1 MGEASISS
9 YGVWVFLRFILL
21 FGEREVSNHLEE
33 LAQLIG
39 VQHKKLRSVLGELA
53 EKKMLEISYPERGKR
68 AHVRHV
74 KLHPEFVRSVPKKY
88 EINKKTTFI
97 KNALQSKKSVAT
109 ADLSKFIKKN
119 FTVILNLK
127 IDRKQNIDPNH
138 SPDLDY
144 RCCLVLL
151 KLLMESDVF
160 GIVMNCGTPEIGQFS
175 GLSKQAIYRTLHQLK
190 TLGLIRSHAEG
201 GIQVGFINTTAPIY
215 ALNLSHSLWGESA
228 LFGSFFILEYP
239 QQHVFEVQKI
249 ASLFSMIEQVDH
261 LDPKLPTRELLFDLS
276 TKLQRLN
283 GFYLRSNPL
292 CLMEPT
298 NDKLDEI
305 LNIRQQKWRDPYLIE
320 MIGHY
325 FQLKSFFPKNKLR
338 ASFGITAEENIFV
351 VPTIGIR
358 DYPKLNGFYHR
369 LGVLQ
374 SLLEQWGSQIYS
386 HQFGLYKLLE
396 QGNLMS
402 ISDEILAQVLPKNLI
417 NSYEIS
423 DSAYLEHEVNKHR
436 IRDSLCESQMTDS
449 SNTINDGKEG
459 SPQIN
464 PNYQMRREYEAVQLR
479 IFLGELIKL
488 IAANQIYFFQ
498 KMSKSLV
505 ENQQAES
512 PLSPGTSDHI
522 TQFRILPRA
531 FENRQYTVFFVP
543 QCELTQN
550 EYFFTKLKQ
559 FDHRFDEFAGGCLEV
574 VASQVESISP
584 TLTELQKYGLM
595 HQACK
600 HY

>member
-1 MGEASISS
+1 
-9 YGVWVFLRFILL
+9 
-21 FGEREVSNHLEE
+21 
-33 LAQLIG
+33 
-39 VQHKKLRSVLGELA
+39 
-53 EKKMLEISYPERGKR
+53 MLEISYPEGGKR

-88 EINKKTTFI
+88 KINKNNTFI
-97 KNALQSKKSVAT
+97 KNALKSKKSAST
-109 ADLSKFIKKN
+109 ADLSKFIKKI
-119 FTVILNLK
+119 FTVILNVK
-127 IDRKQNIDPNH
+127 ISRQQNIDPNH

-151 KLLMESDVF
+151 KLLMESDAF

-175 GLSKQAIYRTLHQLK
+175 GLSKQAIYRALHQLK

-201 GIQVGFINTTAPIY
+201 GIHVGFINTTAPIY

-228 LFGSFFILEYP
+228 LYGRFLILEYP

-261 LDPKLPTRELLFDLS
+261 LDPELPTRELLFDLS
-276 TKLQRLN
+276 TKLQRFN

-305 LNIRQQKWRDPYLIE
+305 LNIRQPKWRDPHLIE
-320 MIGHY
+320 GIEHY

-338 ASFGITAEENIFV
+338 ASFGITNEENILV
-351 VPTIGIR
+351 VSKKRR

-374 SLLEQWGSQIYS
+374 SILEQWGSQIYS
-386 HQFGLYKLLE
+386 RQFGLYKLLE
-396 QGNLMS
+396 QGNLVS
-402 ISDEILAQVLPKNLI
+402 INDVILAQVIPKALI
-417 NSYEIS
+417 GSYDISDKAYLSYETNKRCLSDGLSHDEIS
-423 DSAYLEHEVNKHR
+423 DFTN
-436 IRDSLCESQMTDS
+436 QMDAEK
-449 SNTINDGKEG
+449 DE
-459 SPQIN
+459 SPQVN

-498 KMSKSLV
+498 KMLKSLV

-512 PLSPGTSDHI
+512 PLSRGTSDHI

-574 VASQVESISP
+574 VASQVQSISP